1 MHALYHRYS
10 GNIQLEYK
18 LINVLCSAVAG
29 IVGYAVGKASY
40 AGACKEK
47 FNNKLGPE
55 FTKGFGP
62 SGFGPGGY
70 RPGHK

>member
-1 MHALYHRYS
+1 MFCVITVH

-18 LINVLCSAVAG
+18 PINPLSFAVAG

-40 AGACKEK
+40 VGTCREK

-55 FTKGFGP
+55 FARGFSPPGFGA
-62 SGFGPGGY
+62 GGSK
-70 RPGHK
+70 PGHK